1 MAILVQF
8 LAALANE
15 IRRGKILVD
24 VDTARQSTR
33 FLKDDFLRLLPI
45 TRIDIDQVRVRFK
58 MAVGEVV
65 VTPKDSPFLA
75 MLNEQL
81 GPKVA
86 GMTAE
91 LKTLD
96 LSAETL
102 SGAIIESAVL
112 TLVPELSEM
121 DPSRIAS
128 IRSLLSNRFA
138 QNFVERFVKLS
149 LSVKLS
155 PGFTAV
161 KLQVLNTAEE
171 VFTEK
176 FDRYIETYKED
187 LAAQLLKELGRL
199 DVVVEGQR
207 LREFPPDALVE
218 LELHLVP
225 RTFHWSLK
233 PEYINKPEAPVEEK
247 YTLMP
252 GG

>member
-1 MAILVQF
+1 MAILAQF

-81 GPKVA
+81 GPEVA
-86 GMTAE
+86 GTIAK
-91 LKTLD
+91 LKPPD
-96 LSAETL
+96 RLSAETL

-149 LSVKLS
+149 PGSTAEVKQ
-155 PGFTAV
+155 
-161 KLQVLNTAEE
+161 QVLNTAEK

-176 FDRYIETYKED
+176 FNRYIETYKED